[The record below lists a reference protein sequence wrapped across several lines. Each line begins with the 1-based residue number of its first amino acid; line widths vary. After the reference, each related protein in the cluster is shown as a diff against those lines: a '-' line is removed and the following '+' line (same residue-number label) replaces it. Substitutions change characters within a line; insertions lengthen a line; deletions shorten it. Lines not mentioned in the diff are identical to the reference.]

1 MIQFVAVISQRPP
14 GGRCTLYAGYAQ
26 VLNKQ
31 LGLSAELIY
40 TLHSDPHGAGFPA
53 LLMDGSPVKPADGV
67 ILAPEDLTAAL
78 AAAGL
83 PPTEQ
88 ASLAQALDAC
98 LEEFLVRAGA

>member
-1 MIQFVAVISQRPP
+1 MIHSVTVLSQHPP
-14 GGRCTLYAGYAQ
+14 GGRCTLYAGYAE
-26 VLNKQ
+26 VLTEQ
-31 LGLSAELIY
+31 LGLAAEVVH
-40 TLHSDPHGAGFPA
+40 TQHSDPHGAGFPA
-53 LLMDGSPVKPADGV
+53 LLLGGIPAKPADGV

-98 LEEFLVRAGA
+98 LEAFLVRAGA